1 MTDDTATAENDVG
14 TNREALAVRPFR
26 RLAGAWVVSNF
37 GDSAL
42 YITAAIWMKD
52 LTGSNSAAGLT
63 FVALGLPALFAPLT
77 GQLADRFPRK
87 NVLVVNNFAAAAIV
101 LPLLLVHDSR
111 LLWLIFVSIFLYANT
126 GYLTAAAQSG
136 LIRAMLPDRL
146 LAPANGLLSS
156 IDQGLRIIS
165 PLIGAGLY
173 ALWGMDAVVLLT
185 AACFLATGLV
195 LVTLQVDEP
204 AREPDPDET
213 FWRRTTAG
221 LRFLTAN
228 VRLRGPLLTVFIC
241 IAATGMINAVA
252 FAAIEYGVHKPPE
265 FISVIVSLQGVL
277 AVAGGLT
284 ASRVIKFVGLETT
297 MAAGVGLSGLAI
309 ALFATDSLMLFCLGS
324 CLLGLGITWMIVA
337 FVTLRQTETP
347 HRLQG
352 RVSAAANLAFN
363 LPQVFTAAVGASLL
377 GLVDY
382 RILILATTLACLLS
396 MIPVLRGRR
405 RTARGAP
412 EFSQKS

>member
-1 MTDDTATAENDVG
+1 MTDPTAPAESEVG

-87 NVLVVNNFAAAAIV
+87 TVLVVNNFTAAAIV

-111 LLWLIFVSIFLYANT
+111 FLWLIFVSIFLYANT

-136 LIRAMLPDRL
+136 LIRAMLPIRL

-173 ALWGMDAVVLLT
+173 AVWGMDAVVLLT
-185 AACFLATGLV
+185 AACFVGTGLV
-195 LVTLQVDEP
+195 LVTLRVEEP

-213 FWRRTTAG
+213 FWRRATAG
-221 LRFLTAN
+221 LRFLAAN
-228 VRLRGPLLTVFIC
+228 ARLRGPLLTVFIC
-241 IAATGMINAVA
+241 IAATGVINAVA
-252 FAAIEYGVHKPPE
+252 FAAVQYGVHQPPE

-277 AVAGGLT
+277 AVVGGVS
-284 ASRVIKFVGLETT
+284 ASHVVRRIGLEMT
-297 MAAGVGLSGLAI
+297 MAIGVALSGAAI
-309 ALFATDSLMLFCLGS
+309 ALFVTHSVVLFCIAS

-337 FVTLRQTETP
+337 FVTLRQAETP

-363 LPQVFTAAVGASLL
+363 VPQVLTAAIAAALL

-382 RILILATTLACLLS
+382 RALILITAVTCLLS
-396 MIPVLRGRR
+396 GIPVLRGRR
-405 RTARGAP
+405 RTAPRAS

>member
-1 MTDDTATAENDVG
+1 MTEGTAPAQNDIG
-14 TNREALAVRPFR
+14 TNREALAVQPFR
-26 RLAGAWVVSNF
+26 RLAGAWVAGNF

-87 NVLVVNNFAAAAIV
+87 NVLVINNFAAAAVV
-101 LPLLLVHDSR
+101 LPLLFVSSEHM
-111 LLWLIFVSIFLYANT
+111 LWLIFVSIFLYANA

-173 ALWGMDAVVLLT
+173 AVWGMDAVTILT
-185 AACFLATGLV
+185 ATCFVATGLV
-195 LVTLQVDEP
+195 LLTLRVDEP
-204 AREPDPDET
+204 AAEPDPDGT

-221 LRFLTAN
+221 LRFLAAN
-228 VRLRGPLLTVFIC
+228 ARLRGPLLTVFIC
-241 IAATGMINAVA
+241 IAATGVINAVV
-252 FAAIEYGVHKPPE
+252 FAAVQYGVHQPPE
-265 FISVIVSLQGVL
+265 FVSVIVSLQGVL
-277 AVAGGLT
+277 AVVGGVS
-284 ASRVIKFVGLETT
+284 ASRVVRRIGLELT
-297 MAAGVGLSGLAI
+297 MAVGVALSGASI
-309 ALFATDSLMLFCLGS
+309 ALFVSHSIVVFCIAS

-363 LPQVFTAAVGASLL
+363 VPQVLTAAVAAALL

-382 RILILATTLACLLS
+382 RILILITAAACLIS
-396 MIPVLRGRR
+396 AIPVLRSPARR
-405 RTARGAP
+405 PPAR
-412 EFSQKS
+412 